1 MCEPFRPQT
10 DTNILVDSGA
20 SVTILNSR
28 HFFTQIDQNFNSNN
42 TFIEMADGSRRTD
55 IIVARGIANIQ
66 LSDINGIQR
75 SITIHN
81 ALLIPTFSKNIL
93 SVAEA
98 IKHNF
103 KFNFNNP
110 GFETM
115 ICPQGNIF
123 HITKLNNLYTLNS
136 TVCHSVIARTP
147 NTWHKIFGH
156 INLDNIRQLEP
167 HVTNM
172 KIQKS
177 KKDTFCDP
185 VSWQNS
191 QGIFQEF

>member
-1 MCEPFRPQT
+1 MKISVRSTTYNNCNKPQMYKIMCEPFKPHA

-28 HFFTQIDQNFNSNN
+28 HFFTEIDQNFNSNN

-55 IIVARGIANIQ
+55 IIVARGIANIP
-66 LSDINGIQR
+66 LNDINGIQR
-75 SITIHN
+75 SITVHN
-81 ALLIPTFSKNIL
+81 ALLIPSFSRNIL

-110 GFETM
+110 GSETM

-123 HITKLNNLYTLNS
+123 SYY
-136 TVCHSVIARTP
+136 
-147 NTWHKIFGH
+147 KI
-156 INLDNIRQLEP
+156 
-167 HVTNM
+167 
-172 KIQKS
+172 
-177 KKDTFCDP
+177 
-185 VSWQNS
+185 
-191 QGIFQEF
+191 